1 MADLDLQAEDCV
13 VAAVRKA
20 VAAADKSSAGCKPA
34 AEAVHKV
41 IAVHKAAGHMKG
53 RQTGCC

>member
-20 VAAADKSSAGCKPA
+20 VAADKSSAGCKPA
-34 AEAVHKV
+34 AEAVRKV
-41 IAVHKAAGHMKG
+41 TAVHKAAGHMKG